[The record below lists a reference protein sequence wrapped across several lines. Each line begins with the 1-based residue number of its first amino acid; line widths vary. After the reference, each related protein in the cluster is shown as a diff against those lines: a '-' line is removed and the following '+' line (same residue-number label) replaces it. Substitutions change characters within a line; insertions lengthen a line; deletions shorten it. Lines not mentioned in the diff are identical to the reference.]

1 MTHET
6 KPTPDDSA
14 AVQLSARQWLC
25 ALGLSFGLAWLLPVA
40 WMAFE
45 PFEPVPHYRV
55 PYELSEDYWLYER
68 WLDQLPPDAIPV
80 VGDSVVWGEYT
91 AHDGTLSRF
100 LGDATEMPFAN
111 AGICLLYTSDAAD
124 E

>member
-55 PYELSEDYWLYER
+55 PYELSNDYWLRSEER
-68 WLDQLPPDAIPV
+68 RVGKECRSRWPPDQ
-80 VGDSVVWGEYT
+80 
-91 AHDGTLSRF
+91 
-100 LGDATEMPFAN
+100 
-111 AGICLLYTSDAAD
+111 
-124 E
+124 